1 MGLRRRGR
9 ERAVRNLAAIGER
22 GERGESEESSNCWK
36 LFFTWIG
43 EQVPELCKR
52 ENVGEDFEEEEE
64 QSSESKGA
72 KMVAASKE
80 MAVYCFDTL
89 VSHYTGDVAPPPGFE
104 EGQL

>member
-1 MGLRRRGR
+1 M
-9 ERAVRNLAAIGER
+9 
-22 GERGESEESSNCWK
+22 
-36 LFFTWIG
+36 
-43 EQVPELCKR
+43 PELCKR
-52 ENVGEDFEEEEE
+52 ENVGEDFEEEEEE

>member
-1 MGLRRRGR
+1 MGLRRRRRGR
-9 ERAVRNLAAIGER
+9 GRAVRNLAAIGER
-22 GERGESEESSNCWK
+22 GESEESSNCWE
-36 LFFTWIG
+36 LFTWIG
-43 EQVPELCKR
+43 EQVPGLCKR
-52 ENVGEDFEEEEE
+52 EKVGEDFEEEEEE